1 MTKRPRNTDI
11 RRHYEHTFASVSP
24 EWRRLGAIDKARNVL
39 SLCGSYDFANVVEIG
54 AGDGAI
60 LEQLSRH
67 GFAHSYTALEISKSA
82 VDAIRDRNIG
92 GLKEAVLFDGY
103 SIPFEDGAFD
113 LAILSHVIEHV
124 EHPRLLLQE
133 VTRIVRANKGAV
145 FVEVPTELT
154 LRAGRNFRWTDTGHI
169 NIYSPLTIRHL
180 LQSTHFNVVSE
191 RLTNPSYAVHRF
203 THGSLHGGLRF
214 FVRSFALR
222 AMPVLAN
229 RVFTYHWSALCRPA

>member
-1 MTKRPRNTDI
+1 M
-11 RRHYEHTFASVSP
+11 RR
-24 EWRRLGAIDKARNVL
+24 
-39 SLCGSYDFANVVEIG
+39 VVEIG

-60 LEQLSRH
+60 IEQLSRH
-67 GFAHSYTALEISKSA
+67 GFAQSYTALEISKSA
-82 VDAIRDRNIG
+82 VDAIGDRNIG

-124 EHPRLLLQE
+124 EHPRLLLRE
-133 VTRIVRANKGAV
+133 VARIVRANEGAM

-154 LRAGRNFRWTDTGHI
+154 LRTGRNFRWTDTGHI

-180 LQSTHFNVVSE
+180 LQSAHFNVVSE
-191 RLTNPSYAVHRF
+191 RSTNPSYAVHRF
-203 THGSLHGGLRF
+203 THGNLHGGLRF

-222 AMPVLAN
+222 AMPALAN

>member
-1 MTKRPRNTDI
+1 MKDPRNTEI
-11 RRHYEHTFASVSP
+11 RRHYEHTFASISP
-24 EWRRLGAIDKARNVL
+24 EWRQLGAIDKARNIQ
-39 SLCGSYDFANVVEIG
+39 SLCGSHEFANIVEIG

-67 GFAHSYTALEISKSA
+67 GFAHSYTALEINESA
-82 VDAIRDRNIG
+82 VNAIRDRNIG

-103 SIPFEDGAFD
+103 SIPFGDGAFD
-113 LAILSHVIEHV
+113 LAVLSHVIEHV
-124 EHPRLLLQE
+124 EHPRLLLRE
-133 VTRIVRANKGAV
+133 VARIVRPNEGAV

-154 LRAGRNFRWTDTGHI
+154 LRTGRNFRWTDTGHI
-169 NIYSPLTIRHL
+169 NIYNPLTIRHL

-191 RLTNPSYAVHRF
+191 RSTNPSYAVHRF
-203 THGSLHGGLRF
+203 THGNVRGWLRF

-229 RVFTYHWSALCRPA
+229 RVFTYHWSALCRPLS

>member
-24 EWRRLGAIDKARNVL
+24 EWRRLGAIDKSRNVL

-82 VDAIRDRNIG
+82 VDAIKDRNIG

-124 EHPRLLLQE
+124 EHPRTPSSRGYAYC
-133 VTRIVRANKGAV
+133 TR
-145 FVEVPTELT
+145 
-154 LRAGRNFRWTDTGHI
+154 
-169 NIYSPLTIRHL
+169 
-180 LQSTHFNVVSE
+180 Q
-191 RLTNPSYAVHRF
+191 
-203 THGSLHGGLRF
+203 
-214 FVRSFALR
+214 
-222 AMPVLAN
+222 
-229 RVFTYHWSALCRPA
+229 

>member
-1 MTKRPRNTDI
+1 MTDPLNTDI

-24 EWRRLGAIDKARNVL
+24 EWRRLGAIDKAHNIM
-39 SLCGSYDFANVVEIG
+39 SLCKNHGFANIVEIG

-67 GFAHSYTALEISKSA
+67 GFARSYTALEISESA
-82 VDAIRDRNIG
+82 VAAIKDRRIG
-92 GLKEAVLFDGY
+92 GFKEAVLFDGY
-103 SIPFEDGAFD
+103 STPFDDRSFD

-124 EHPRLLLQE
+124 EHPRLLLRE
-133 VTRIVRANKGAV
+133 VSRIVRGDKGAI

-180 LQSTHFNVVSE
+180 LQSTHFDVLSE
-191 RLTNPSYAVHRF
+191 RLTNSSYAVHRF
-203 THGSLHGGLRF
+203 THGSVHGWLRF
-214 FVRSFALR
+214 RVRSLAL
-222 AMPVLAN
+222 AAVPGLAS
-229 RVFTYHWSALCRPA
+229 RVFTYHWSGLCRPA